1 MNYIIFA
8 LTYALAASLQPGPF
22 QAYLIS
28 QTLKNGWRKTFHIA
42 FAPILSDIPILILI
56 FFILTNLPP
65 SFINILRIIGG
76 LFLFYLTYKTH
87 LSWKYYFYTE
97 EYKNCIGTF
106 LNAVIVNLLNPN
118 PYIGWTLVMGPTVLE
133 LWGNSQGLA
142 FTFIISFY
150 ITLVISTMS
159 IILLFSFARSI
170 GPKISRTL
178 LGISSIGLFLFGLYQ
193 IYKGISIFIN

>member
-1 MNYIIFA
+1 MNYILFA

-22 QAYLIS
+22 QAYIIS
-28 QTLKNGWRKTFHIA
+28 QTLKKGWRKTFYIA

-76 LFLFYLTYKTH
+76 LFLFYLTYKTY
-87 LSWKYYFYTE
+87 LSWKNYLYTE
-97 EYKNCIGTF
+97 EYKNGVGTF
-106 LNAVIVNLLNPN
+106 FNAVMVNLLNPN
-118 PYIGWTLVMGPTVLE
+118 PYIGWSLVMGPTVLE
-133 LWGNSQGLA
+133 IWGKSQGLA
-142 FTFIISFY
+142 FAFIISFY
-150 ITLVISTMS
+150 ITLVVSTMS

-178 LGISSIGLFLFGLYQ
+178 LGISAIGLFLFGFYQ
-193 IYKGISIFIN
+193 IYRGISIFIN